1 MHLHF
6 VIHEYFEAPGAFEQW
21 ALQAQY
27 QVSYSH
33 MYQGDS
39 LPSSS
44 EGIDMLVVMGGPQ
57 SPATTPAQCP
67 HFDSIAEQRL
77 IRQFIDANKLV
88 IGVCLGAQLIGE
100 ALGARHQPSPEREIG
115 KFPIHLTEA
124 AKSHALVSHFGEQ
137 LEVGHWH
144 SDMPGLAPEAKVL
157 AYSEGCPRQIV
168 QYQKW
173 VFGFQCHME
182 LTTDLVKLLS
192 QHEDFS
198 EAHHQRFVQKPEE
211 LAGHD
216 YAQMNEMLFAF
227 LDKLAEAFSQG

>member
-21 ALQAQY
+21 ARRAQHRI
-27 QVSYSH
+27 SYSRL
-33 MYQGDS
+33 YQGDH
-39 LPSSS
+39 LPSNSD
-44 EGIDMLVVMGGPQ
+44 GVDMLVVMGGPQ
-57 SPATTPAQCP
+57 SPATTQAQCS
-67 HFDSIAEQRL
+67 HFDAIAEQRL
-77 IRQFIDANKLV
+77 IKQFIDAHKLV

-100 ALGARHQPSPEREIG
+100 ALGAPHQPSPEREIG
-115 KFPIHLTEA
+115 KFPIYLTDN
-124 AKSHALVSHFGEQ
+124 AKLHALVSHFGQ
-137 LEVGHWH
+137 KLDVGHWH
-144 SDMPGLAPEAKVL
+144 NDMPGLTPEAKIL

-182 LTTDLVKLLS
+182 LTIDLVKLLS

-198 EAHHQRFVQKPEE
+198 EAHLQRFVQRPEE

-216 YAQMNEMLFAF
+216 YAQMNEVLYVF